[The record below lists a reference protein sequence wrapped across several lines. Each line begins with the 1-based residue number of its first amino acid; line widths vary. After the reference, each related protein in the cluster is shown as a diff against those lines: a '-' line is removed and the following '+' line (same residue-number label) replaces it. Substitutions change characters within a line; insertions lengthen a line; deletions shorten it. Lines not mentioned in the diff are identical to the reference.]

1 MRVGHSPSAVRRT
14 SYGARPRDDR
24 EGPSI
29 DQQQLRKRWHPPRVA
44 RALRVPRTVRVP
56 ARARPRTAPA
66 ARATPPRWPGRVVT
80 SSFSGAAGT
89 RAYTLYVPTGYTGQ
103 AVPLIVMLHG
113 GSQDVGDFA
122 TGTRMNAL
130 AERDTFL
137 VVYPEQLP
145 SANRQGCWNWFRPGD
160 QAHGAGEPSLIAGI
174 AQRVM
179 DAYAVDPARIYVAGF
194 SAGGAMAAVMA
205 ETYPDLF
212 AAAAVHS
219 GLPYAA
225 AHDVPSAVVAM
236 GLGARSPAHH
246 AGGGIPLIV
255 FHGDADRVVDH
266 ANADALVAA
275 GLGAATTASSTA
287 VGQVTNGRAYTRVV
301 HRDGA
306 GVTCVEQWTVH
317 GAGHGWS
324 GGSAVGSHTDPDGP
338 DASAEIVRF
347 FAGHARD
354 APAPASRL

>member
-1 MRVGHSPSAVRRT
+1 MRRRW
-14 SYGARPRDDR
+14 R
-24 EGPSI
+24 
-29 DQQQLRKRWHPPRVA
+29 PPRVP
-44 RALRVPRTVRVP
+44 RALRVPRVVRP
-56 ARARPRTAPA
+56 SARVRTAPSGRA
-66 ARATPPRWPGRVVT
+66 SLARSPGQFAT
-80 SSFSGAAGT
+80 SSFTNSAGT
-89 RAYTLYVPTGYTGQ
+89 RAYRLYAPTGYTGQ

-113 GSQDVGDFA
+113 GSQDVEDFA

-137 VVYPEQLP
+137 VVYPEQAP
-145 SANRQGCWNWFRPGD
+145 SANRQGYWNWFRPGD
-160 QAHGAGEPSLIAGI
+160 QAHGVGEPSLIAGI

-179 DAYAVDPARIYVAGF
+179 DAYAVDPSRVYVAGF

-212 AAAAVHS
+212 AAVAVHS
-219 GLPYAA
+219 GVPYAA
-225 AHDVPSAVVAM
+225 AHDIPSAVVAM
-236 GLGARSPAHH
+236 GLGARAPADHE
-246 AGGGIPLIV
+246 GGGIPLIV

-275 GLGAATTASSTA
+275 GLGAATAASSTA
-287 VGQVTNGRAYTRVV
+287 VGRATSGRAYTRVV
-301 HRDGA
+301 HRDAAGA
-306 GVTCVEQWTVH
+306 KRVEQWTVH
-317 GAGHGWS
+317 GAGHRWS

-354 APAPASRL
+354 ASAPGSRL

>member
-1 MRVGHSPSAVRRT
+1 MRMGHLPCAVRRAG
-14 SYGARPRDDR
+14 YGARSRDDR

-29 DQQQLRKRWHPPRVA
+29 DQQQLRQRWRPPRVA
-44 RALRVPRTVRVP
+44 RSLRVPPPLRPP
-56 ARARPRTAPA
+56 ARARPRVAPA

-80 SSFSGAAGT
+80 GSLSGPAGT
-89 RAYTLYVPTGYTGQ
+89 RAYALYVPTGYAGQ
-103 AVPLIVMLHG
+103 AVSLIVMLHG
-113 GSQDVGDFA
+113 GTQDAGDFA
-122 TGTRMNAL
+122 AGTRMNAL

-137 VVYPEQLP
+137 VVYPEQAV
-145 SANRQGCWNWFRPGD
+145 SANRQGYWNWFRPGD

-179 DAYAVDPARIYVAGF
+179 DAYAVDPSRVYVAGF

-219 GLPYAA
+219 GVSYAA
-225 AHDVPSAVVAM
+225 AHDIPSAVVAM

-275 GLGAATTASSTA
+275 GLGATTTASSTA
-287 VGQVTNGRAYTRVV
+287 VGQVTSGRAYTRVV
-301 HRDGA
+301 HRDAA
-306 GVTCVEQWTVH
+306 GVTRVEQWTVH

-324 GGSAVGSHTDPDGP
+324 GGSAVASHTDPDGP

-354 APAPASRL
+354 ASAPTSRL